1 MDLDKNIKKWV
12 EYDSLI
18 KQFSEKIKLLREDK
32 LKVENNIHE
41 TISSYK
47 NKPTIRIS
55 DGILKFNTVNIQ
67 QPISYKLIE
76 NSLRKVI
83 KSESQLNILMNTIKE
98 TRSTKQIDVI
108 KRYYR

>member
-32 LKVENNIHE
+32 LEVENNIHE
-41 TISSYK
+41 IISSYK